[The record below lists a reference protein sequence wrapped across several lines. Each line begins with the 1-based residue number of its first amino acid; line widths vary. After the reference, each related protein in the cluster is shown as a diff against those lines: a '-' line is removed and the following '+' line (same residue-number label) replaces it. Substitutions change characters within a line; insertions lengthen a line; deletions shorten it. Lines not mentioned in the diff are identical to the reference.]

1 MRKRYPYIIVGSGVA
16 GNAALE
22 KLVALG
28 EKGNIFMISRDKHLP
43 YDRPPLSK
51 EFLRGKRKEEKVF
64 YHTEGYFKDN
74 GVDIALDTSVKEI
87 GSKEKVVITSSGE
100 EIAFDKL
107 LMTPGVMPLRFKI
120 KGTDLENIF
129 YLRSLDDS
137 KVIKDAM
144 GRYKSAVIVGGGF
157 IGMEVAAA
165 LVEKGIAATL
175 LTRGRWLWDRFINK
189 EIASFFEDYYKRQG
203 VNFIVNDEPVEFIG
217 EGSVKGLRT
226 KDGRILDCDFVVA
239 GIGTELPGEIFLS
252 SGLAFDNGLVVDE
265 YMQTNNPDI
274 FGAGDAINFY
284 DPVFKKRR
292 RVEHWGHA
300 DYSGRLAAENMKGVK
315 KPYDLLTYVFSR
327 VFDLRLEFAG
337 NETDWEE
344 IKIIRGSFGDKSF
357 TALYL
362 KNGLARAYFQ
372 INGEQAERAEL
383 ERRIRDD
390 LGE

>member
-1 MRKRYPYIIVGSGVA
+1 M
-16 GNAALE
+16 
-22 KLVALG
+22 
-28 EKGNIFMISRDKHLP
+28 
-43 YDRPPLSK
+43 
-51 EFLRGKRKEEKVF
+51 
-64 YHTEGYFKDN
+64 
-74 GVDIALDTSVKEI
+74 
-87 GSKEKVVITSSGE
+87 
-100 EIAFDKL
+100 
-107 LMTPGVMPLRFKI
+107 
-120 KGTDLENIF
+120 
-129 YLRSLDDS
+129 
-137 KVIKDAM
+137 
-144 GRYKSAVIVGGGF
+144 
-157 IGMEVAAA
+157 
-165 LVEKGIAATL
+165 
-175 LTRGRWLWDRFINK
+175 
-189 EIASFFEDYYKRQG
+189 
-203 VNFIVNDEPVEFIG
+203 EFIG